1 MISIPSF
8 KKEKKREPAISRVEK
23 LSSEG
28 KSEKDIIRIM
38 REEGYPN
45 EDISKALNKA
55 IKFKVTG
62 APEPEQSFADMS
74 PPPEQPKDLPQFIAP
89 QPNQSFDSNVIEM
102 NEEEEIGLEELI
114 QEIIE
119 EKWKDVEAELNEIQK
134 GFVQIQDQIQYLNER
149 IDKIEK
155 SEEEKKKELKGM
167 ISESTSHI
175 EGIESRIGSVEMA
188 FKEFLPKLT
197 ENVRALSGIVND
209 IKAKEK
215 KKS

>member
-1 MISIPSF
+1 MISIPGL
-8 KKEKKREPAISRVEK
+8 KKEEKREPAISRVEK

-45 EDISKALNKA
+45 EDISRALNKA

-62 APEPEQSFADMS
+62 APEPQQSFADML
-74 PPPEQPKDLPQFIAP
+74 PPKEQPRDLPQFIAP
-89 QPNQSFDSNVIEM
+89 QPTKSFDNNVIEM

-114 QEIIE
+114 QEIID
-119 EKWKDVEAELNEIQK
+119 EKWKDVEGELNEIQK
-134 GFVQIQDQIQYLNER
+134 GFIQIQDQIEYLTDR
-149 IDKIEK
+149 INKLEK
-155 SEEEKKKELKGM
+155 KEEEKKKELKEM

-175 EGIESRIGSVEMA
+175 ENIESRVGSVEMA

-197 ENVRALSGIVND
+197 ENVRALSGIVNE

>member
-1 MISIPSF
+1 MISIPGL
-8 KKEKKREPAISRVEK
+8 KKEEKREPAISRVEK

-62 APEPEQSFADMS
+62 APESQQSFADMS
-74 PPPEQPKDLPQFIAP
+74 PPQEQPRDLPQFIAP
-89 QPNQSFDSNVIEM
+89 QPTKSFDNNVIEM

-119 EKWKDVEAELNEIQK
+119 EKWKDVEGELNEIQK
-134 GFVQIQDQIQYLNER
+134 GFIQIQDQIQYLTDR
-149 IDKIEK
+149 LDKLEK
-155 SEEEKKKELKGM
+155 KEEEKKKELKEM

-175 EGIESRIGSVEMA
+175 ENIESRVGSVEMA

-197 ENVRALSGIVND
+197 ENVRALSGIVNE